1 MATAMRTQTITD
13 PLANE
18 PTLNLKLTVPQPP
31 QKGAPSKI
39 RNRLRLDPARAL
51 EPARKKIAT
60 IEAQRVM
67 SVFEDTIQKI
77 EISSMIPYI
86 LANLDRFR
94 ISFGTELVGLL
105 ENHIVI
111 ISSYNEIKEQLDK
124 QLEQHKTRSPML
136 RTESQRSDRSAP
148 SGEWWGQQQGE
159 TEDDGEQGSNFGSPP
174 QSPGN
179 KSASR
184 ASSASSQRSNPSVA
198 SFDSQ
203 TERTMRNLS
212 LVAQQLSS
220 SCKNIL
226 RGFQLNANAFNTI
239 KTHFG
244 ARPEESERLLRYMND
259 LKDILLCKLLT
270 TPEEEKERM
279 AYIQEVSKRERN
291 NAAIIEKMEEELDAA
306 VADKEE
312 EMKKKNDIIKKL
324 QTELQQIINFSKENI
339 SRIKNEQDKQESAD
353 KKNHEG
359 KFQRL
364 QNDVV
369 QLKTQLQN
377 LVLEHREK
385 EQDLRRMKFKVE
397 SQVEGLIQKYD
408 SEMNERQEEYEE
420 IEAAYNAQKK
430 QLDEVEERFKT
441 MSAEYDQIQEERRLA
456 REKREA
462 AEREM
467 ALMVKAATTI
477 QAFWRSFKVRKALKA
492 RKKKGGGKKGKK

>member
-1 MATAMRTQTITD
+1 MATTAMRTQTLTGSIAT
-13 PLANE
+13 E
-18 PTLNLKLTVPQPP
+18 PILNMKLTVPVPP
-31 QKGAPSKI
+31 QKGGPGKI

-60 IEAQRVM
+60 VEAQRVM
-67 SVFEDTIQKI
+67 SVFEDTIQRI

-86 LANLDRFR
+86 LENLDRFR
-94 ISFGTELVGLL
+94 ISFGVELCSLL
-105 ENHIVI
+105 ENHSI
-111 ISSYNEIKEQLDK
+111 IIGSYNEIKEQLDR
-124 QLEQHKTRSPML
+124 QMQRNRIRSA
-136 RTESQRSDRSAP
+136 SSVRSDASQ
-148 SGEWWGQQQGE
+148 EQQNDMNE
-159 TEDDGEQGSNFGSPP
+159 TQPTAEDDEDEDSVYGGQSPP
-174 QSPGN
+174 QSPVN
-179 KSASR
+179 KPPSR
-184 ASSASSQRSNPSVA
+184 GSSASSRRSNPSVA

-226 RGFQLNANAFNTI
+226 RQFQINGSAFNSV
-239 KTHFG
+239 KTHFH
-244 ARPEESERLLRYMND
+244 ARPKESTQLLSYMND
-259 LKDILLCKLLT
+259 LRDILLNKLLT
-270 TPEEEKERM
+270 TPKKRKSEWLTSRKFQKERETM
-279 AYIQEVSKRERN
+279 LLLLLRWKRN
-291 NAAIIEKMEEELDAA
+291 LT
-306 VADKEE
+306 
-312 EMKKKNDIIKKL
+312 L
-324 QTELQQIINFSKENI
+324 QLQIRKR
-339 SRIKNEQDKQESAD
+339 RIKNEQDKQESAD

-359 KFQRL
+359 KVQRL
-364 QNDVV
+364 QNEIV

-408 SEMNERQEEYEE
+408 GEMNERQEEYEE

-467 ALMVKAATTI
+467 ALMVKAATTV